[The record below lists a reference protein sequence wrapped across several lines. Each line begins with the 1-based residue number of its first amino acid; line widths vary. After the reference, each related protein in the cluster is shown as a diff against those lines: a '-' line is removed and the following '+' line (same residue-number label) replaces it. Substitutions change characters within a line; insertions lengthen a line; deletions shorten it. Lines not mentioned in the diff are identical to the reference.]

1 MKIKALGMILAV
13 VLAVLALSAFALA
26 DEPSYVIDSVEV
38 DGIELDGDQTSV
50 ELGDTVKLKVIVK
63 SGLNLTEEK
72 EPKVKVWL
80 YGNDYEEVEA
90 ISDTFTIY
98 PVEGYTK
105 QIILYLDLPTDM
117 ETGTYTLHVMVYDQE
132 EYVREEFTLYVERER
147 HLLDSDA
154 FDYDIE
160 PSNYIEAGDYFN
172 VKVRLENVGAK
183 NEDVKVTVEVPGL
196 DILDRKTWLNLY
208 SGESETSDEISLRI
222 PESAETGDYEMII
235 TAYYSEGHKFV
246 ERKAMLHVKGVV
258 QKPVSDSNDDV
269 EEKPAETELELGP
282 VELPLD
288 EALLIS
294 MDSTSMSLARGK
306 EAAFKVSL
314 ASFDSVSRLVK
325 FKVKGAQ
332 LFADVRI
339 DPSFVQLAGGQKAEA
354 YVYVKMHE
362 DAELKPYNVMLE
374 VTADDKLVQEVQL
387 TLIANE
393 KEDGF
398 GNLLKDSNLKIAFVA
413 LVVLLIIIGLLVAFK
428 RIKHD
433 DYPLEPHDDRTY
445 Y

>member
-13 VLAVLALSAFALA
+13 FLAMLTLSAFALA

-38 DGIELDGDQTSV
+38 DGIELDGEQV
-50 ELGDTVKLKVIVK
+50 QVQIGDTVKIRTKVRLAENVTETKEARVK
-63 SGLNLTEEK
+63 A
-72 EPKVKVWL
+72 WL
-80 YGNDYEEVEA
+80 YGSEFDGDVEDATEVFDLRPG
-90 ISDTFTIY
+90 ITY
-98 PVEGYTK
+98 PKT
-105 QIILYLDLPTDM
+105 LYLELPTDM
-117 ETGTYTLHVMVYDQE
+117 DAGTYTLHVRVYDRQE
-132 EYVREEFTLYVERER
+132 MVENTYTLYVEPTR
-147 HLLDSDA
+147 HMLELV
-154 FDYDIE
+154 DYDVN
-160 PSNYIEAGDYFN
+160 PSTSLNAGDTAE
-172 VKVRLENVGAK
+172 VRVRLENVGAK
-183 NEDVKVTVEVPGL
+183 AEEVTVKAEVPELGL
-196 DILDRKTWLNLY
+196 TRKTWMDIAP
-208 SGESETSDEISLRI
+208 GDIETSEELELRI
-222 PESAETGDYEMII
+222 PKSTESGEYEIVV
-235 TAYYSEGHKFV
+235 TVLYSDGLKFV
-246 ERKAMLHVKGVV
+246 ELKGVLNIHGVV
-258 QKPVSDSNDDV
+258 QEPVSDNDDDV
-269 EEKPAETELELGP
+269 EDKPAETEIEVGP
-282 VELPLD
+282 VVLPLD
-288 EALLIS
+288 EALLVS

-393 KEDGF
+393 KEDGI

-428 RIKHD
+428 RIRHD